1 MINLS
6 KYKDANITILDEP
19 ILVNRDEWIYSHSD
33 CDSIYLDSDSDECIY
48 ILAYANVKQGNPIIT
63 KIKKENKSDVKLL
76 AGLDSCMLNFAG
88 GALL

>member
-1 MINLS
+1 MLNLS
-6 KYKDANITILDEP
+6 KYKDASITILDEP
-19 ILVNRDEWIYSHSD
+19 ILVNRREWIHSHVN
-33 CDSIYLDSDSDECIY
+33 CDSIYLDSNSNEYMY